1 MSQEEARHMLTSHE
15 VSQRPIRERVGVWI
29 EASNALDAIT
39 RIREAE
45 QAGIS
50 QIWSQNFGFADVMSV
65 FTAAATQTSQIRLG
79 TAIVP
84 TYPRH
89 PLALGQQA
97 LAIYDIAP
105 GRLRLGVGPG
115 NPMLIQDWFGLP
127 QPSPLAHL
135 KEYVEMLRGFL
146 WENAT
151 YYQGE
156 FFHMSDDTIITP
168 IITST
173 LRKAPLP
180 VLVSAVGPRAF
191 RLAGE
196 VSDGALSYTCPIPY
210 LLEQALPALRAGAEA
225 HKRPAPPLLAHV
237 TVAMSTDEEAVL
249 AVKRQRVQMAAR
261 IGPYA
266 RTGASVVFGP
276 YARMFEKAG
285 FADAL
290 EGDEKALDA
299 LARTLVIS
307 GDEVTVQNKIKELL
321 ASGLDE
327 LMLQLIPITDEA
339 TERKQLLHLVGSL

>member
-1 MSQEEARHMLTSHE
+1 MKHMSQEESHQMLTAQE
-15 VSQRPIRERVGVWI
+15 VSQRPIRERVGIWL
-29 EASNALDAIT
+29 ESNNALDAIT

-45 QAGIS
+45 QAGVT
-50 QIWSQNFGFADVMSV
+50 QIWSQSAGFADVLTV
-65 FTAAATQTSQIRLG
+65 FAAATTETRRIRLG

-97 LAIYDIAP
+97 LAIHDLAP

-151 YYQGE
+151 SYQGK
-156 FFHMSDDTIITP
+156 FFHMSDDNIVTP
-168 IITST
+168 IIAST
-173 LRKAPLP
+173 LRKAQLPL
-180 VLVSAVGPRAF
+180 LISAVGPRAF
-191 RLAGE
+191 QLAGE
-196 VSDGALSYTCPIPY
+196 ISDGALSYTCPIPY

-225 HKRPAPPLLAHV
+225 YQRPTPPLIAHV
-237 TVAMSTDEEAVL
+237 TVALSTDEAAVL
-249 AVKRQRVQMAAR
+249 TAKRKRVQMAAR
-261 IGPYA
+261 
-266 RTGASVVFGP
+266 TGP
-276 YARMFEKAG
+276 YARMFAKAG

-290 EGDEKALDA
+290 EGDEKELDA
-299 LARTLVIS
+299 LAMTLGIS
-307 GDEVTVQNKIKELL
+307 GDEATLQSKIKELL

-327 LMLQLIPITDEA
+327 LMLQLIPIVDEA
-339 TERKQLLHLVGSL
+339 TERKQLLQLVGSL